1 MKIKFINSL
10 PMLALLS
17 TINPLLST
25 FAQGTAFTNQG
36 RLADSG
42 NPANGTYDLRFA
54 IYNAAS
60 AGNPVGN
67 VITSAGT
74 SVSDGLFT
82 VTLDF
87 GAAVF
92 DGNARWL
99 EIGARTNG
107 GIAIPTRF

>member
-54 IYNAAS
+54 IYNASPTFPAL
-60 AGNPVGN
+60 AN
-67 VITSAGT
+67 VPSSTSKSRSPLKYT
-74 SVSDGLFT
+74 S
-82 VTLDF
+82 
-87 GAAVF
+87 
-92 DGNARWL
+92 N
-99 EIGARTNG
+99 
-107 GIAIPTRF
+107 